1 MIRHAALLLLLLVA
15 ACGQEADP
23 WLQGY
28 AEGEYLRLGAPEAG
42 WIESVAV
49 ERGDTVAAGA
59 PLFTLE
65 AGRQRAAVDEA
76 GARLARAEAE
86 LADLRLGKRPEE
98 IAQIEASLEE
108 ARAARAYAEQD
119 LRRQQVLA
127 RTSAA
132 AQANLDQAR
141 SNAAQAAARVAAV
154 EAELATARLPARAD
168 QIAAAEAAVESAK
181 AALAQAR
188 WQLEQRTVRAPEAAL
203 VEDTVREAG
212 EWVNAGGT
220 VVSLLPPGKVK
231 VRFFV
236 PEPQL
241 AAIRLGQSV
250 GVRCDG
256 CPGGL
261 AATVRY
267 IAPQAEFTPP
277 VIYSVGSREKLVF
290 MVEAWPAPG
299 TTLHP
304 GQPVD
309 VNPGQ
314 AGPAV
319 AATAP

>member
-1 MIRHAALLLLLLVA
+1 MTRLAAILLLLLLA
-15 ACGQEADP
+15 ACGQQADP

-42 WIESVAV
+42 WIESVSV

-76 GARLARAEAE
+76 LARLARAEAE
-86 LADLRLGKRPEE
+86 LADLRRGKRPEE
-98 IAQIEASLEE
+98 IAQIEAGLAE

-132 AQANLDQAR
+132 AQANLDLAR
-141 SNAAQAAARVAAV
+141 SNAAQAAAKVAAV
-154 EAELATARLPARAD
+154 EAQLATARLPARAD
-168 QIAAAEAAVESAK
+168 QIAAGEAAVASAE

-212 EWVNAGGT
+212 EWVDAGGT

-231 VRFFV
+231 LRFFV

-241 AAIRLGQSV
+241 ASIRLGQTV

-256 CPGGL
+256 CPPDL
-261 AATVRY
+261 SATIRY

-290 MVEAWPAPG
+290 LVEARPAPG

-309 VNPGQ
+309 VNPSATG
-314 AGPAV
+314 AALAARGP
-319 AATAP
+319 